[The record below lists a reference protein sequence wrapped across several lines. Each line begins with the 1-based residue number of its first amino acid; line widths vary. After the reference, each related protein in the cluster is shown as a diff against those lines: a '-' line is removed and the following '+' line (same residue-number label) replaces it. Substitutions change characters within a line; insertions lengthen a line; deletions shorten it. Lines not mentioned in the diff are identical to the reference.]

1 MLIFKQI
8 LITPD
13 IARHYLSMNTT
24 NRRISDVKVAQ
35 YVRDILNDRWK
46 SDTAECIK
54 FSKSGKL
61 IDGQHRLTA
70 IVKAN
75 TPVSMCVV
83 DGLGDDVFSVLDTGK
98 SRNAGDSFKVAEIKN
113 ANVTP
118 SIIAFYNAIQNGNKS
133 QEQLRTKPTN
143 MMLLDMYN
151 DRIDFWDSVTRNTLG
166 YYIDFAKILA
176 PSFIG
181 GFYAS
186 FYEANELMVDSFFA
200 QLCRGE
206 SISNGTLLVLRNKLI
221 SDKTSLRKLPRGV
234 KMAMII
240 KAWNCYVTGASVKI
254 LKFDAQ
260 REEFPSI
267 INK

>member
-8 LITPD
+8 VITPD
-13 IARHYLSMNTT
+13 IARHYLKMNTI
-24 NRRISDVKVAQ
+24 NRHISDVKVAQ
-35 YVRDILNDRWK
+35 YVRDILNGRWK

-54 FSKSGKL
+54 FSNTGKL

-83 DGLGDDVFSVLDTGK
+83 EGLADDVFSVLDTGK
-98 SRNAGDSFKVAEIKN
+98 SRNAGDSFKVAQIKN

-143 MMLLDMYN
+143 QMLLDIYN
-151 DRIDFWDSVTRNTLG
+151 ERIEFWDLVTRNSLA
-166 YYIDFAKILA
+166 YYLDFAKILA

-186 FYEANELMVDSFFA
+186 FYEANQLMVDSFFA

-206 SISNGTLLVLRNKLI
+206 SITNSTLLVLRNKLI
-221 SDKTSLRKLPRGV
+221 ADKTSLRKLPRGA
-234 KMAMII
+234 KMAIII
-240 KAWNCYVTGASVKI
+240 KAWNCYVTGTSVKL
-254 LKFDAQ
+254 LKYDTQ
-260 REEFPSI
+260 REEFPTI
-267 INK
+267 ISK